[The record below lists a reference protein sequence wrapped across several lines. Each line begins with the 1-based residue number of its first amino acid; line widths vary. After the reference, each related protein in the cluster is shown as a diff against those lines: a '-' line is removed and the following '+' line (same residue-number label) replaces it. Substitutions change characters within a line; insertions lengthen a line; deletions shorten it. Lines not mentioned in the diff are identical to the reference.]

1 MACILSEQNAQV
13 IPEWFPMMFVTEMS
27 YFVKYHPVNPVAS
40 EYYEHRWEIDD
51 IVVSALAEH
60 IFRQALY
67 YDSTTGKSFV
77 FEPVS
82 DSFGQ
87 HFFGL
92 RSNMVAKRDT

>member
-13 IPEWFPMMFVTEMS
+13 IPEWFPMMFVTKMS

-60 IFRQALY
+60 IF
-67 YDSTTGKSFV
+67 
-77 FEPVS
+77 
-82 DSFGQ
+82 
-87 HFFGL
+87 
-92 RSNMVAKRDT
+92 